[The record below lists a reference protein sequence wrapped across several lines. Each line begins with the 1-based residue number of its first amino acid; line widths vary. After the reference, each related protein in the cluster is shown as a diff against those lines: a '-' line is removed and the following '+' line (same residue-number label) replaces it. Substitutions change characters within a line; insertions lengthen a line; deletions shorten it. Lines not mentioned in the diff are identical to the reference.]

1 MAQSSSSMKKPKA
14 KRDHL
19 RAKMPK
25 LPKPVVAKTSAKLPA
40 KIAKMPVA
48 AKKPAGPK
56 LARHPGPEPVLH
68 LIKLCVGVTDIA
80 DLAAWQK
87 KRRAEAKRP
96 YNIHVTRAFP
106 KRGEALLA
114 GGSLYWVIQGRI
126 RVRQRL
132 IGIGEHVGNRND
144 DGGVPH
150 CELQLDPR
158 LIEVAARHHRPFQ
171 GWRYLDPKDAPPDIG
186 DRTGRG
192 DALPPALEAELRELG
207 LL

>member
-1 MAQSSSSMKKPKA
+1 MAKSSSSMKKSKA
-14 KRDHL
+14 KRDNVL
-19 RAKMPK
+19 AKTPT
-25 LPKPVVAKTSAKLPA
+25 LPKPRRAKTAAKMPA
-40 KIAKMPVA
+40 KIAKLPA
-48 AKKPAGPK
+48 PKKSTGPK
-56 LARHPGPEPVLH
+56 LARHPGPAPVLH

-87 KRRAEAKRP
+87 KRRAEGQRR

-106 KRGEALLA
+106 KRGEELLA

-144 DGGVPH
+144 EGGVLH
-150 CELQLDPR
+150 CELQLDPK
-158 LIEVAARHHRPFQ
+158 LIEVAPRHHRPFQ
-171 GWRYLDPKDAPPDIG
+171 GWRYLEPKDAPPDLG
-186 DRTGRG
+186 DRSVRG
-192 DALPPALEAELRELG
+192 DALPPALEEELRELG

>member
-1 MAQSSSSMKKPKA
+1 MKTPKA

-19 RAKMPK
+19 LAKMPK
-25 LPKPVVAKTSAKLPA
+25 LPKAARDKKF
-40 KIAKMPVA
+40 AKMPAKTQKKPAA
-48 AKKPAGPK
+48 AKTQAGPK

-68 LIKLCVGVTDIA
+68 LIKLCVGCTDIA

-87 KRRAEAKRP
+87 QRRAEAKRR

-106 KRGEALLA
+106 KRGQELLA

-132 IGIGEHVGNRND
+132 IGIGEHAGNRND
-144 DGGVPH
+144 EGGIPH

-158 LIEVAARHHRPFQ
+158 LIEVQPRHHRPFQ
-171 GWRYLDPKDAPPDIG
+171 GWRYLDPKDAPPDMG
-186 DRTGRG
+186 DRSGRG

>member
-1 MAQSSSSMKKPKA
+1 MAKSSSSIKKRNA

-19 RAKMPK
+19 SAKMPK
-25 LPKPVVAKTSAKLPA
+25 RPTAARGKKLAKMPA
-40 KIAKMPVA
+40 KIAT
-48 AKKPAGPK
+48 KPGGPK

-87 KRRAEAKRP
+87 KRRAEGKRR

-106 KRGEALLA
+106 KRGEELLA

-132 IGIGEHVGNRND
+132 IGISEHVGNRND
-144 DGGVPH
+144 EGGVLH
-150 CELQLDPR
+150 CELQLDPK
-158 LIEVAARHHRPFQ
+158 LIEVAPRHHRPFQ
-171 GWRYLDPKDAPPDIG
+171 GWRYLEPKDAPPDLG
-186 DRTGRG
+186 DRSARG
-192 DALPPALEAELRELG
+192 DALPPALEEELRELG

>member
-1 MAQSSSSMKKPKA
+1 MAQSSSSTKRVQA

-19 RAKMPK
+19 PAKMPKRPGAATAKKRAKMP
-25 LPKPVVAKTSAKLPA
+25 AKTTKKPA
-40 KIAKMPVA
+40 A
-48 AKKPAGPK
+48 AKRPAGPK

-68 LIKLCVGVTDIA
+68 LVKLCVGVTDIA

-87 KRRAEAKRP
+87 KRRAEGKRR

-132 IGIGEHVGNRND
+132 IGIGEHVGNRYD
-144 DGGVPH
+144 EGGVLH

-158 LIEVAARHHRPFQ
+158 LIEVAPRHHRPFQ
-171 GWRYLDPKDAPPDIG
+171 GWRYLEPKDAPPDLG
-186 DRTGRG
+186 ERSGRG

>member
-1 MAQSSSSMKKPKA
+1 MKKPKA
-14 KRDHL
+14 KRDHAP
-19 RAKMPK
+19 AKMPK
-25 LPKPVVAKTSAKLPA
+25 RPRPVAATTRAKMPA
-40 KIAKMPVA
+40 KIAKKPVA
-48 AKKPAGPK
+48 ARKPAGPS

-80 DLAAWQK
+80 DLATWQK
-87 KRRAEAKRP
+87 KRRAEGKRR

-106 KRGEALLA
+106 KRGEELLA

-144 DGGVPH
+144 EGGVLH
-150 CELQLDPR
+150 CELQLDPK
-158 LIEVAARHHRPFQ
+158 LIEVAARQCRPFQ
-171 GWRYLDPKDAPPDIG
+171 GWRYLEAKDAPPDLG
-186 DRTGRG
+186 DRAGRG
-192 DALPPALEAELRELG
+192 DALPPALEEELRELG